1 MLALY
6 GLAGY
11 FLRPWWRWKGQGR
24 GGVDRVGVMMA
35 SAVQVRGDVDEVNQF
50 RNLILISD
58 DEVRDEVWG
67 YRRQILGHGDANH

>member
-1 MLALY
+1 
-6 GLAGY
+6 
-11 FLRPWWRWKGQGR
+11 
-24 GGVDRVGVMMA
+24 MMA

-67 YRRQILGHGDANH
+67 YRR

>member
-1 MLALY
+1 
-6 GLAGY
+6 
-11 FLRPWWRWKGQGR
+11 
-24 GGVDRVGVMMA
+24 MMA

-67 YRRQILGHGDANH
+67 YRRCLLVHGDANH